1 MWYCFSSYHPPTV
14 VMANTSEKPRDK
26 PQEKPKCFAGGRFP
40 NTTQSNELY
49 HSKFIIKQK
58 IQ

>member
-1 MWYCFSSYHPPTV
+1 
-14 VMANTSEKPRDK
+14 MANTSEKPRDK